1 MNYYIH
7 SPSSGWHEVPRKYYR
22 DYVEYLR
29 VMARTVEEADAM
41 IARNTRKSDYPLDI
55 VELVNGGETP

>member
-22 DYVEYLR
+22 EYVDYLR
-29 VMARTVEEADAM
+29 TMACSPEEAAAM
-41 IARNTRKSDYPLDI
+41 IARSTCKSDYPLDI